1 MLYQEQPEKGEKLME
16 EKKDRSGFRWRW
28 VAAAVLTVTIIA
40 SMLSVGIVAYNVGHE
55 HGYKQLEKE
64 LVYAIAIHNSK
75 RVGNFLVAKVDNG
88 GTIIAL
94 NESSQEEDVS
104 GDLIK

>member
-1 MLYQEQPEKGEKLME
+1 ME
-16 EKKDRSGFRWRW
+16 EKKDDSSFKWRW
-28 VAAAVLTVTIIA
+28 VAAAVIMVIITV
-40 SMLSVGIVAYNVGHE
+40 SMLGVGVMAYKIGHE

-64 LVYAIAIHNSK
+64 LVYAIAINNSR

-94 NESSQEEDVS
+94 NESSQE
-104 GDLIK
+104 GDLSAGLMK